1 MTTPEVF
8 QLMGGMVLT
17 FAALPQITQ
26 VYITKDVRG
35 LNLTTFLLLLAGHGM
50 KSIYGIYMA
59 VNGYT
64 VVLIITTG
72 LSFLIIAILV
82 IMVIY
87 YKRNPQPIRNKW

>member
-1 MTTPEVF
+1 MTTPEIS
-8 QLMGGMVLT
+8 QLLGGMVLT

-35 LNLTTFLLLLAGHGM
+35 LNLTTFLLLLVGNGL

-87 YKRNPQPIRNKW
+87 YRKHKPNVRKWQ